1 MDEPESMNAIEV
13 SGLSFT
19 YPDGTPGL
27 TDVSFTV
34 PEGRS
39 IAIVGANGAGKSTL
53 LLHLNGLLDGNGEV
67 RVLDKAVSEDLDAAR
82 QTVGL
87 VFQNPEDQLF
97 MPTVFDDVAFG
108 PLNLGWPV
116 EKVREEVQG
125 ALEAVG
131 LDGYGHRSPHHLSLG
146 EKKRASIATVLVM
159 DCRILVL
166 DEPTSGLDPRGRWEL
181 SQLLNELEK
190 TKIIATHN
198 LPFARR
204 TCEEAVVMD
213 RGEIVARGP
222 AEEILG
228 NRELLE
234 KHRLAP
240 PQTT

>member
-1 MDEPESMNAIEV
+1 MNAIEV

-27 TDVSFTV
+27 QGVAFSV
-34 PEGRS
+34 PEGAS
-39 IAIVGANGAGKSTL
+39 LALVGPNGAGKSTL
-53 LLHLNGLLDGNGEV
+53 MLHLNGLLDGGGEV
-67 RVLDKAVSEDLDAAR
+67 RVLGKPVSEDVDAAR
-82 QTVGL
+82 QAVGL

-97 MPTVFDDVAFG
+97 MPTIFDDVAFG

-116 EKVREEVQG
+116 EKVREEVDR
-125 ALEAVG
+125 ALQAVG
-131 LDGYGHRSPHHLSLG
+131 LGDYGHRSPHHLSLG

-181 SQLLNELEK
+181 TELLNRLHT
-190 TKIIATHN
+190 TKIIATHS
-198 LPFARR
+198 LDFARA
-204 TCEEAVVMD
+204 TCNEAIVMD

-222 AEEILG
+222 ASEILEDG
-228 NRELLE
+228 ELLAR
-234 KHRLAP
+234 HGLAP